1 MDSEADLFTAIASF
15 TFLSSHPDLY
25 PVFVGSG
32 AFTALVKLFAHENID
47 IAISVLEVLVE
58 LTGEDVEIEKESDM
72 QVLID
77 GIFKDGGI
85 EVMIG
90 NLERLDEA
98 KDDDRQGVFHTLSN
112 ISFIFTYN
120 SRVGKHHILFT
131 ILCKSSTRLPNI
143 MAPLPNRKQR
153 TSNLPK

>member
-1 MDSEADLFTAIASF
+1 METILQSLSLLRPVDFRYMDSEADLFTAIASF

-25 PVFVGSG
+25 PIFVGSG
-32 AFTALVKLFAHENID
+32 AFTNLIKLFAHENID

-77 GIFKDGGI
+77 GIFQDNGI

-90 NLERLDEA
+90 NLERLDET
-98 KDDDRQGVFHTLSN
+98 KDDDQQGVFHTLSN
-112 ISFIFTYN
+112 IS
-120 SRVGKHHILFT
+120 
-131 ILCKSSTRLPNI
+131 
-143 MAPLPNRKQR
+143 
-153 TSNLPK
+153 